1 MRSFNNILCLSLYFP
16 ETFWIQK
23 ALVDGCV
30 NTAGCN
36 RRGDVRAL
44 EQLR

>member
-1 MRSFNNILCLSLYFP
+1 MFVTILSGNILDIRR
-16 ETFWIQK
+16 IQK